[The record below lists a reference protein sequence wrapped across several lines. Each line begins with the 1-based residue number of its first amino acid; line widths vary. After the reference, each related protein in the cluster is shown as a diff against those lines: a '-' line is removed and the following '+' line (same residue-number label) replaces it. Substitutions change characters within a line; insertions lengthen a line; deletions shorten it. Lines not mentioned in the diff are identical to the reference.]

1 MIDNRESDFI
11 FIKWLFFIV
20 GLIIFLI
27 IFYKFGFI
35 TDLIKNDV
43 SFISP
48 LIILIFIFFTIH
60 VGYILYNLK
69 TTYKNCLLFKD
80 ECSLSKKENKSHIN
94 NFKSSNNYFLTSIY
108 QHFMN
113 LSQSMN
119 KNDTHKNSSKKELS
133 AIFEY
138 KFTKILETGWFV
150 SDFLLKLGLVG
161 TVIGFILMLNSVTLI
176 ENFDL
181 TMMQNLLQQMSGGM
195 KVALYTT
202 LSGLI
207 SSILLSLQYKYLED
221 KLLNILNMINEIIE
235 LYPSSI
241 KNLSNEKI

>member
-20 GLIIFLI
+20 GLIIFII

-150 SDFLLKLGLVG
+150 SDFL
-161 TVIGFILMLNSVTLI
+161 
-176 ENFDL
+176 
-181 TMMQNLLQQMSGGM
+181 
-195 KVALYTT
+195 
-202 LSGLI
+202 
-207 SSILLSLQYKYLED
+207 
-221 KLLNILNMINEIIE
+221 
-235 LYPSSI
+235 
-241 KNLSNEKI
+241 

>member
-94 NFKSSNNYFLTSIY
+94 NFKSSKVTESNTLLILKDFFLK
-108 QHFMN
+108 
-113 LSQSMN
+113 N
-119 KNDTHKNSSKKELS
+119 KIVLDPHTAVGIAAEKQCKIKKHL
-133 AIFEY
+133 
-138 KFTKILETGWFV
+138 
-150 SDFLLKLGLVG
+150 
-161 TVIGFILMLNSVTLI
+161 
-176 ENFDL
+176 
-181 TMMQNLLQQMSGGM
+181 
-195 KVALYTT
+195 
-202 LSGLI
+202 
-207 SSILLSLQYKYLED
+207 
-221 KLLNILNMINEIIE
+221 
-235 LYPSSI
+235 
-241 KNLSNEKI
+241 